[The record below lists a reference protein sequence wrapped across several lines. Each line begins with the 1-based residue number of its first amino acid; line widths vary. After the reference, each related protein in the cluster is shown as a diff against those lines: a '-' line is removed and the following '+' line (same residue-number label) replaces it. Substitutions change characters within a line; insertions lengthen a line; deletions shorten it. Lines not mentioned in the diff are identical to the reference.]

1 MPIQT
6 ELFKVF
12 LVQCAHAAGLDAGP
26 FQQASYT
33 ANTASVKDRY
43 GQPWLVVR
51 SPQLLDLGDGDCML
65 RVGELQLVTAPTT
78 PEPKTAH
85 IGVWTSAPA
94 LVALLERLAR
104 LD

>member
-1 MPIQT
+1 M
-6 ELFKVF
+6 
-12 LVQCAHAAGLDAGP
+12 QCAHAAGLDAGP

-33 ANTASVKDRY
+33 VTPGAPGRIATVKDRY